1 MSDFETHPIG
11 TAKEVRLSRNLANE
25 LIKVDQTNL
34 PEPLLKALS
43 ELQAHYNWQME
54 TEYL

>member
-34 PEPLLKALS
+34 PEPLLKALH

>member
-11 TAKEVRLSRNLANE
+11 TAKEVRLSRKLAAE
-25 LIKVDQTNL
+25 LVLIDQSNL
-34 PEPLLKALS
+34 PEPLLKALY